1 MPGVGRVLGWFLLV
15 GLLGVQ
21 VWGLYLLVPGTGE
34 PYFAGQDKVAHAL
47 LFGLPFG
54 LALLL
59 RATPVA
65 LAVVGHALVSE
76 PLQGLLTVARTADP
90 WDAVADLTGIALA
103 GGLVLLVRHRA
114 TRSALQTRESAGV
127 AT

>member
-1 MPGVGRVLGWFLLV
+1 MPGVARVLAWLLLV
-15 GLLGVQ
+15 GLLGMQ
-21 VWGLYLLVPGTGE
+21 AWGLYLLVPGTGE
-34 PYFAGQDKVAHAL
+34 PYFVGQDKVAHAL

-65 LAVVGHALVSE
+65 LAVVAHALVSE
-76 PLQGLLTVARTADP
+76 PLQGLLTATRTTDP

-114 TRSALQTRESAGV
+114 TRAAPQAPESAGV
-127 AT
+127 VT